1 MPRNTASQIPNI
13 DHGDVISLVDLAV
26 RFDKAKGMEDM
37 GFEWLRRAP
46 GRGSSEDELVG
57 NSLAVLKAIRA
68 FNASNSNPIEVFN
81 ASGYDG
87 TAKQVMIISKSDI
100 IRLKGFIL
108 RGGGVRKTARRRKE
122 IPFKITGKVPL

>member
-1 MPRNTASQIPNI
+1 MPRNTAQQPNI

-26 RFDKAKGMEDM
+26 RFDKAKGMQDQ

-46 GRGSSEDELVG
+46 GRGSKEDELVG

-68 FNASNSNPIEVFN
+68 FNASNTNGIEVYS

-87 TAKQVMIISKSDI
+87 TAKQVMIINKADI
-100 IRLKGFIL
+100 IRLKGYIL

-122 IPFKITGKVPL
+122 IPFRITGKVAL